1 MSEADLKILV
11 LNNSRETFTPS
22 ASGAICTCIREI
34 SLVAARTGRNLSI
47 VSRDHPTVA
56 PWDQPGLIRVEP
68 ISPDRRATALARRL
82 RRRVTGWARPDQ
94 WEYANQ
100 LSRIVR
106 EQRPRTVLL
115 SNDPEIAVFLRR
127 AFPDL
132 IVVHWFHNLEMASDR
147 FRRAFASDN
156 RIRPVAVSRYLA
168 RAVEQVYQMTPGRV
182 RVALNGIDAE
192 AYSSVDRAR
201 AVPVIGFVGRLAVEK
216 GADVLLEACSILRR
230 EEVAFHVQIVGD
242 TNWDGTNDNPFSVG
256 VYRQIQRLQDAGV
269 QVTRTG
275 HLARDKIVS
284 ALGATDIHVVPSR
297 WDEPCAL
304 TLFEGLASGQAVVG
318 SATGGT
324 PEVLAAAGR
333 LFPREDPAALAG
345 VLRPL
350 LLDDAL
356 RREAGSA
363 ARRRAQELPWSRTWE
378 ILLDECSRPE
388 GSQGTGKGA
397 HDHSGH

>member
-1 MSEADLKILV
+1 MSEADHTILV

-34 SLVAARTGRNLSI
+34 SLVARRTGRELSI

-56 PWDQPGLIRVEP
+56 PWDDPGLIRVES
-68 ISPDRRATALARRL
+68 ISTDRGATAFAHKV
-82 RRRVTGWARPDQ
+82 RRRITGWARPDQ
-94 WEYANQ
+94 WEYAHEVA
-100 LSRIVR
+100 RIIR

-127 AFPDL
+127 AFPNL

-147 FRRAFASDN
+147 FRRAFAAD
-156 RIRPVAVSRYLA
+156 RQIRPVAVSRYLA

-182 RVALNGIDAE
+182 RVALNGIDTDAFPP
-192 AYSSVDRAR
+192 ADRAR
-201 AVPVIGFVGRLAVEK
+201 AVPVIGYVGRLAVEK
-216 GADVLLEACSILRR
+216 GADVLLEACSILLR
-230 EEVAFHVQIVGD
+230 EEVPFAMQVVGD

-256 VYRQIQRLQDAGV
+256 VYRQIERLQDGGV
-269 QVTRTG
+269 PVTRTG
-275 HLARDKIVS
+275 HLARDQIAS
-284 ALGATDIHVVPSR
+284 ALAATDIHVVPSR

-324 PEVLAAAGR
+324 PEVLATAGR

-345 VLRPL
+345 ILRPL
-350 LLDDAL
+350 LLDRDL
-356 RREAGSA
+356 RGEAGAA
-363 ARRRAQELPWSRTWE
+363 ARRRAEQLPWSRTWE
-378 ILLDECSRPE
+378 ILLDECSRHE
-388 GSQGTGKGA
+388 GSQDTGKGA
-397 HDHSGH
+397 SDHTGQ